1 MKIIG
6 LGDSLMQ
13 FNSFQTYP
21 QMGWIQQLP
30 RFLKEPGKVPIYDF
44 AVNGTS
50 TKSFI
55 SKGYYKEALDSVEP
69 GDIVFIS
76 FGHNDEKGYDKER
89 YTQPYK
95 EYQANL
101 EKFYKEISAKGGV
114 VIFLS
119 SVARVQFNSDNKTLK
134 KSHGEY
140 PKAMKEIALQLG
152 AHFIDLEAISRADYE
167 KKGFEKDAR
176 YIMYFP
182 KGVYS
187 NYPEGKEDTTHLREE
202 GAFNI
207 CLLLYPEL
215 KKIDQICPLLRDLG

>member
-30 RFLKEPGKVPIYDF
+30 RFLKEPAKVPIYDF

-55 SKGYYKEALDSVEP
+55 NKGYYKRALDSVEK

-89 YTQPYK
+89 YTKPYG
-95 EYQANL
+95 EYQENL
-101 EKFYKEISAKGGV
+101 TRFYDEISARGGT

-119 SVARVQFNSDNKTLK
+119 SVARVQFNSDNRTLK

-140 PKAMKEIALQLG
+140 PQAMKETALGLK
-152 AHFIDLEAISRADYE
+152 AYFIDLESLSRADYE
-167 KKGFEKDAR
+167 KKGFEEDTK

-182 KGVYS
+182 EGRYS
-187 NYPEGKEDTTHLREE
+187 NYPQGKKDTTHLREE

-215 KKIDQICPLLRDLG
+215 KKIRQISPLLRDLG